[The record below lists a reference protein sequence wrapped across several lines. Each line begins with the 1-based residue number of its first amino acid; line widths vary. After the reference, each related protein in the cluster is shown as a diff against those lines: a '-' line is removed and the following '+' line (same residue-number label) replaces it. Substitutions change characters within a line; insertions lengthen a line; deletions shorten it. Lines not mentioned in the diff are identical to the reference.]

1 MIVEKGVV
9 LLKRWPGSRS
19 MRAVVEKLRA
29 AMGRLGI
36 AEVLRLRAIS
46 AMSSDKPV
54 RRFAQDD
61 DSLGEL
67 TG

>member
-9 LLKRWPGSRS
+9 LLKRWPGGWS

-46 AMSSDKPV
+46 AVSRDQSV
-54 RRFAQDD
+54 WRFAQDD
-61 DSLGEL
+61 DSVAG
-67 TG
+67 